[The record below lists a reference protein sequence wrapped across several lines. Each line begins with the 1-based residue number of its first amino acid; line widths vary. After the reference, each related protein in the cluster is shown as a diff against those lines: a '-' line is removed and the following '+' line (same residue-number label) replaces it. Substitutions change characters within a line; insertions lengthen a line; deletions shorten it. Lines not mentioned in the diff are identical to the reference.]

1 MDTIQS
7 RDRYGVGLGPDARW
21 SAAILLLALACP
33 GAALAQDVDI
43 SGYYEHTLQLLRG
56 KGGKTDLIDA
66 SKLRVDLSSGLGSS
80 IEFRANVNFLAY
92 HSDLEQDIA
101 PYLPDAVVRDLEAAG
116 FPTTYTMEGSRTWLD
131 NAFLSWTSGGLS
143 VRAGKQQLS
152 WGPAYSFN
160 PTDLFHRK
168 DPLDPTYE
176 KEGVAA
182 LRMDYRWGIGGQVS
196 VITAPRGDFE
206 SSGYAV
212 RLGTHLSSIGYD
224 VAFTAHQVEDTTGLD
239 PSTLLPVRQRRRAQ
253 GIELSGALLG
263 TGVWLE
269 GNYNQMEL
277 EEDFARVAFGMDYT
291 TVGGTY
297 LMGEALYNGRAERQN
312 PYPTHDWLSGLYY
325 GEPVGRWWILTGA
338 RRDMSALTATELYL
352 FSSPDGSFALNPR
365 FEASI
370 AQNADLLLF
379 GGFTFGTED
388 GVYPPGLT
396 FLVARATVYF

>member
-1 MDTIQS
+1 MKTPALWLS
-7 RDRYGVGLGPDARW
+7 LGPAVIV
-21 SAAILLLALACP
+21 ALLGMSETAL
-33 GAALAQDVDI
+33 GQQVDL

-56 KGGKTDLIDA
+56 KGSGADLIDA
-66 SKLRVDLSSGLGSS
+66 SKLRVDLFSGVGSS
-80 IEFRANVNFLAY
+80 IEFRGNVNFLAY
-92 HSDLEQDIA
+92 HSDLEQELG
-101 PYLPDAVVRDLEAAG
+101 PYLPDAVVEGLESMG
-116 FPTTYTMEGSRTWLD
+116 FPTTYTQEGTRIWLD
-131 NAFLSWTSGGLS
+131 NAFLSWTSGGFS

-182 LRMDYRWGIGGQVS
+182 IRMEYQWGIGGQLG
-196 VITAPRGDFE
+196 VIAAPRGDIE

-212 RLGTHLSSIGYD
+212 RLGSHLSSIGYD

-269 GNYNQMEL
+269 GNYNQMEM
-277 EEDFARVAFGMDYT
+277 EEDFARIAFGMDYT
-291 TVGGTY
+291 TEGGTY
-297 LMGEALYNGRAERQN
+297 LMGEALYNGRAERQT
-312 PYPTHDWLSGLYY
+312 PYPTHDWLSSLYY
-325 GEPVGRWWILTGA
+325 GEPVGRWWFLTGA
-338 RRDMSALTATELYL
+338 RRDLSALTATEIYL

-379 GGFTFGTED
+379 GGITFGSED
-388 GVYPPGLT
+388 GAFPSGLT
-396 FLVARATVYF
+396 LLVARATVYF